1 MLEIETMT
9 VSDTMTHGEVS
20 TAQEVTN
27 ESSTASDLTTSTS
40 EFSNSVASATSK
52 RKKKGT
58 KVRFV
63 GNGIVYES
71 ALTINLATSCD
82 IRTLIVISNQALQ
95 P

>member
-1 MLEIETMT
+1 MLEIETMMAGE
-9 VSDTMTHGEVS
+9 TMTNSEVS
-20 TAQEVTN
+20 TAQVMN